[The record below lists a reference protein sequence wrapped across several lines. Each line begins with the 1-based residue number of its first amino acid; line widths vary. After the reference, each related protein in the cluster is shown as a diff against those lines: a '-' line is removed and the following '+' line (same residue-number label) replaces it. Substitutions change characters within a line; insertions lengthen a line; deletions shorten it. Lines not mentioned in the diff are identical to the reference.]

1 MVVLGDFYLRTFSY
15 LRDQANI
22 YCSSYMWL
30 QFKPNYSFGPQCK
43 YHNLTILVP
52 TFKTSN

>member
-1 MVVLGDFYLRTFSY
+1 MVVFGDFYLRTFSY
-15 LRDQANI
+15 LRDQANV